1 MSEEGQPTLE
11 EVVTSNEK
19 RDSMVTEWILRV
31 VALERALIKKG
42 IVTKEEINESLVES
56 LAEFGQV
63 VASRRGL
70 TDKKS

>member
-1 MSEEGQPTLE
+1 MSEEKQPTLE
-11 EVVTSNEK
+11 KVITSNEK

-31 VALERALIKKG
+31 VALERTLIKKG
-42 IVTKEEINESLVES
+42 IVTKDELNESLAES

>member
-1 MSEEGQPTLE
+1 MSEEEQPTLE
-11 EVVTSNEK
+11 EVVISNEK

-63 VASRRGL
+63 VTSRRGL

>member
-1 MSEEGQPTLE
+1 MSEEEQPTLE
-11 EVVTSNEK
+11 EVVISNEK